1 MTVDVVVTG
10 MSALV
15 AGAGDLDAFIRC
27 LDEGTS
33 GIARTDLFDTSR
45 LASSYFGQVRGDYR
59 YEVTRP
65 DEQSR
70 LEQFFADLSDELFT
84 RSGLD
89 PTVLAALGDRCG
101 FSFATSVGSNDYLN
115 AHATGTLPG
124 SISWS
129 TLYRLAPKCGIE
141 GPVMVNSSACAAG
154 STAIATAYA
163 MLLAGSVDVVIAGGI
178 DPLTEFSTYGF
189 HALKS
194 LSPFP
199 CRPFDRERQGISIGE
214 GGALVVL
221 ETKEHAA
228 TRGAHV
234 YAEVLG
240 YGLGNDAYHP
250 TSPDPTG
257 ESALRVMV
265 SALREGGIT
274 GSDVAYVNAHGTGTQ
289 LNDQMEVSAVEGLG
303 GHPIVASTK
312 AITGHCLGAAGAVE
326 AVATVLAVAHGRAYG
341 TTSLREPAFEST
353 NCELISRTRDADIPY
368 ALSNSFAFG
377 GNACSLLFGAVD
389 D

>member
-1 MTVDVVVTG
+1 MTGTVVVTG
-10 MSALV
+10 MSVLA
-15 AGAGDLDAFIRC
+15 AGAGDLEAFTRC
-27 LDEGTS
+27 LDEGVS
-33 GIARTDLFDTSR
+33 GIAETDLFDTLR
-45 LASSYFGQVRGDYR
+45 LGTDYFGQVRGDYR

-70 LEQFFADLSDELFT
+70 LEQFFAQLRDELFA

-89 PTVLAALGDRCG
+89 AAGLSALGDRCG

-129 TLYRLAPKCGIE
+129 TLYRLASTCGIE
-141 GPVMVNSSACAAG
+141 GPVMVNCSACAAG
-154 STAIATAYA
+154 STAIATGYS
-163 MLLAGSVDVVIAGGI
+163 MLLGGSVDVVVAGGI
-178 DPLTEFSTYGF
+178 DPLTEFSTFGF

-199 CRPFDRERQGISIGE
+199 CKPFDRDRQGISIGE

-221 ETKEHAA
+221 ETGEHAA
-228 TRGAHV
+228 ARGAHV
-234 YAEVLG
+234 HAELLG

-257 ESALRVMV
+257 EGALRVMT
-265 SALREGGIT
+265 SALSDGGIT
-274 GSDVAYVNAHGTGTQ
+274 GADVAYVNAHGTGTQ
-289 LNDQMEVSAVEGLG
+289 LNDQMEVAAVESLG
-303 GHPIVASTK
+303 GHPVLASTK

-326 AVATVLAVAHGRAYG
+326 AVATVLAVAHRRAYG
-341 TTSLREPAFEST
+341 TTSLREPAFET
-353 NCELISRTRDADIPY
+353 THCELLSRTRDADIRY

>member
-1 MTVDVVVTG
+1 MSVVVTG
-10 MSALV
+10 MAALA
-15 AGAGDLDAFIRC
+15 AGAGDLDGLTRC
-27 LDEGTS
+27 LDAGIS
-33 GIARTDLFDTSR
+33 GIAVTDLFDTSR
-45 LASSYFGQVRGDYR
+45 LASRYFGQVRGDYR

-70 LEQFFADLSDELFT
+70 LEQFFAELRAELFA

-89 PTVLAALGDRCG
+89 APALAALGERCG

-129 TLYRLAPKCGIE
+129 TLYRLAPTCGIE
-141 GPVMVNSSACAAG
+141 GPVMVNCSACAAG
-154 STAIATAYA
+154 STAIATGYA
-163 MLLAGSVDVVIAGGI
+163 MLLAGTVDVVIAGGI
-178 DPLTEFSTYGF
+178 DPLTEFSIYGF

-199 CRPFDRERQGISIGE
+199 CMPFDRDRQGISIGE
-214 GGALVVL
+214 GGALLVL
-221 ETKEHAA
+221 ETKAHAA
-228 TRGAHV
+228 ARGAKA

-257 ESALRVMV
+257 EGALRVMA
-265 SALREGGIT
+265 SAIHDGGIT
-274 GSDVAYVNAHGTGTQ
+274 GSDVAYINGHGTGTL
-289 LNDQMEVSAVEGLG
+289 LNDQMEVAAVEGLG
-303 GHPIVASTK
+303 GHPVLASTK
-312 AITGHCLGAAGAVE
+312 AITGHCLGAAGAIE

-341 TTSLREPAFEST
+341 TASLREPGFETSH
-353 NCELISRTRDADIPY
+353 CELITRTRDADIPY